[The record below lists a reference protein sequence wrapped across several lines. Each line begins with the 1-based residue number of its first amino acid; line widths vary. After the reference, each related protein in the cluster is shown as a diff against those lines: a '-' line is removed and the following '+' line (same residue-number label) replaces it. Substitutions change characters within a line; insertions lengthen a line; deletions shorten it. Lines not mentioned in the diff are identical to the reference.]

1 MSLTTFSSLKSSITD
16 WLQGRTDILPQTED
30 FITLAEAEFNRVI
43 RVREM
48 EASDDLTLDGNGE
61 ATLPTDYL
69 AWRTVTALT
78 DPRIELEYATPS
90 YIEDTY
96 PERPSDYPSVFTI
109 RGSTILVAPITTSTV
124 RIDYF
129 QKIPALSD
137 ANTTNW
143 LLTKMPGLY
152 LHMCLKHA
160 AIYLDNDGAAQR
172 YAALANGALQALS
185 SDDWGGRFNRARARV
200 SGPTP

>member
-1 MSLTTFSSLKSSITD
+1 MSLNTFSSLKSAITD
-16 WLQGRTDILPQTED
+16 WMQGRTDILGNTED
-30 FITLAEAEFNRVI
+30 FITLAESEFNRVL

-61 ATLPTDYL
+61 TTLPTDYL

-78 DPRIELEYATPS
+78 NPRRELEFATPS

-96 PERPSDYPSVFTI
+96 GDRPSSLPEVFTI
-109 RGSTILVAPITTSTV
+109 RGSTLLVAPITTSDV
-124 RIDYF
+124 RLDYF
-129 QKIPALSD
+129 AKIPALSD
-137 ANTTNW
+137 VAPSNW
-143 LLTKMPGLY
+143 LLAKMPGLY
-152 LHMCLKHA
+152 LHMSLKHA
-160 AIYLDNDGAAQR
+160 AIYLDNDAAAQR

-185 SDDWGGRFNRARARV
+185 SDDWGGRFNRASMRV